1 MSDERSDNPYANQG
15 VQVRSEG
22 ATAATNASRAIAEVQ
37 AQVIMARKY
46 PRDPLAATNTILAEC
61 DMPEFARVAL
71 YNFPRG
77 DTRVEGPSIRMAEVL
92 ARAWGNV
99 MSGTIEVERDGNES
113 SMLAYAWDLESNV
126 MKRREFKV
134 AHVRDSRKGGKV
146 AVTEERD
153 IYEVGANA
161 ASRRERACILALI
174 PGHVVNAAVDRV
186 KKTLAAEVG
195 NPLER
200 AHVMLEKFEKEYRV
214 TKLQIEKRLKHRIE
228 AISVAEILSLGQIY
242 NSLADGFGTAD
253 DYFDPVDHGPM
264 STTAE
269 KAAAA
274 ARRAAKPPATA
285 NNRQEDKSPAKTQQ
299 NRIAGEYDDG
309 SGIPDTI

>member
-15 VQVRSEG
+15 IQIRSEG

-46 PRDPLAATNTILAEC
+46 PRDPLAATNAILAEC
-61 DMPEFARVAL
+61 DMPEFAKVAL

-92 ARAWGNV
+92 ARSWGNV
-99 MSGTIEVERDGNES
+99 MSGTVEVEREGDES
-113 SMLAYAWDLESNV
+113 SMLAYAWDLETNV

-134 AHVRDSRKGGKV
+134 KHVRDSRKGGKI

-174 PGHVVNAAVDRV
+174 PGHVVNASVERV
-186 KKTLAAEVG
+186 KKTLATEVG
-195 NPLER
+195 DPLAR
-200 AHVMLEKFEKEYRV
+200 AHMMLEKFEKEFKV
-214 TKLQIEKRLKHRIE
+214 SKIQIEKRLKHRIE

-242 NSLADGFGTAD
+242 NSLADGFGGVD
-253 DYFDPVDHGPM
+253 DYFEAVETGPV

-269 KAAAA
+269 KAVMA
-274 ARRAAKPPATA
+274 ARRAAKGQGTA
-285 NNRQEDKSPAKTQQ
+285 KPGQGPVNPVKTQE
-299 NRIAGEYDDG
+299 NRIAANYDDDT
-309 SGIPDTI
+309 GIPDTF